1 MEGAA
6 MFRFTIRDLLWLMVL
21 AAFMAHTWVER
32 SKTIGERAMRRRVAD
47 ALSDRDAAI
56 QKLNRAEVREK
67 AASRRVQE
75 LTQALSDVHI
85 ELVNERIIKAAND
98 ISPSASTR

>member
-1 MEGAA
+1 

-47 ALSDRDAAI
+47 ALSERDATMRE
-56 QKLNRAEVREK
+56 LSRAAEREK
-67 AASRRVQE
+67 TLKREVERLSD
-75 LTQALSDVHI
+75 ALSDIHI
-85 ELVNERIIKAAND
+85 ELVNERVTRMSND
-98 ISPSASTR
+98 AGPSDSTREPP